1 MNQDMC
7 KQSPR
12 EGTEK
17 MRKNGRTVL
26 AMRPRDKKK
35 LKYSP
40 AGKFE
45 AVS

>member
-1 MNQDMC
+1 MC
-7 KQSPR
+7 NQSPR
-12 EGTEK
+12 EDTEK

-26 AMRPRDKKK
+26 AMRPRDTMKK

-45 AVS
+45 ALS